1 MQINAFM
8 KDTPQLKKPYTFN
21 QRVENLFK
29 SYFANHEN
37 AKIECN
43 ETEINI
49 YLKDE
54 KNSLGYLYQQRLKN
68 FYF

>member
-43 ETEINI
+43 EKEINI
-49 YLKDE
+49 VLI
-54 KNSLGYLYQQRLKN
+54 R
-68 FYF
+68 